1 MQQHTVELSDGSVVW
16 YQRGGSG
23 PIIVDI
29 HGTGFGYRNFSML
42 TPHMVDAFEV
52 IDFDLPGYGQSTANG
67 PIGVPEWAA
76 YAAEFIRT
84 VVGEPVHI
92 HGTSMGAMVATILA
106 AEHPDVV
113 KDLVLS
119 CCLFRYDRAARHMRH
134 TWKRGAVD
142 SDMVQAAD
150 LTAAAGFSRSFYDR
164 PDALKVLNR
173 LRVAMG
179 NNDAASFVA
188 GTESLEA
195 LDLSSLLPK
204 LPRTLLLA
212 GDEDQMTPFKPSRSG
227 VGFDTAVQVIP
238 EAELHVLEECGHYL
252 VLEQP
257 ERAAELIKKFIL
269 GSRKT
274 RPAARRSEAT
284 TAVDAVDESAS
295 A

>member
-1 MQQHTVELSDGSVVW
+1 GCDARGDPDPIRLVRGTCRALHLAPPRPGGSGMQQHTVELSDGSVVW

-119 CCLFRYDRAARHMRH
+119 CCLF
-134 TWKRGAVD
+134 
-142 SDMVQAAD
+142 
-150 LTAAAGFSRSFYDR
+150 
-164 PDALKVLNR
+164 
-173 LRVAMG
+173 
-179 NNDAASFVA
+179 
-188 GTESLEA
+188 
-195 LDLSSLLPK
+195 
-204 LPRTLLLA
+204 
-212 GDEDQMTPFKPSRSG
+212 
-227 VGFDTAVQVIP
+227 
-238 EAELHVLEECGHYL
+238 
-252 VLEQP
+252 
-257 ERAAELIKKFIL
+257 
-269 GSRKT
+269 
-274 RPAARRSEAT
+274 
-284 TAVDAVDESAS
+284 
-295 A
+295 